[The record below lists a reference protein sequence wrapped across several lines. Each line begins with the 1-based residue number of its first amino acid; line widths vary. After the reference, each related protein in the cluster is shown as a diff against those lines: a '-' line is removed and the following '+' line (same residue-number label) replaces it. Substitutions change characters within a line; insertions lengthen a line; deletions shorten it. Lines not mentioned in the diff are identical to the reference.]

1 MDIKLIS
8 TPSTTDLGDKDRFN
22 KMSGTFAGVCY
33 MPHDFDALLSEPEQ
47 KTLKRAE
54 MTKANRHHS
63 VFEHEFVTLYL
74 ENIPKFFAM
83 LLNNEKLYVTSEKSA
98 RYTQMTPSPIEKE
111 LYFKWI
117 NKFKQLITEKYPNNN
132 FIDAR
137 RTEKLAMENA
147 RYILSVYTPTSMVY
161 TTSYRQLNYMY
172 NWLVHYDGTS
182 TLLNGL
188 VPTSREFC
196 RKLEELNLIDDKL
209 QEGGFG
215 RDFSLMGK
223 RDREEH
229 FGDVYSTNY
238 EGTFASLAQAQRHR
252 TLSYEMQV
260 LPEKKYYVPKI
271 LNQDPALV
279 KEWLDDMD
287 KVSLYSPQGQLV
299 KINERG
305 NVENFILKMKER
317 LCSCAQLEIVDQ
329 TRLTLGKY
337 IFQTPDEGIKEM
349 LEPYTK
355 GARCL
360 ADFKCP
366 SPCGFKEGIDMT
378 REI

>member
-8 TPSTTDLGDKDRFN
+8 TPSTTDLGDKVRFN
-22 KMSGTFAGVCY
+22 KMSGTFAGICY
-33 MPHDFDALLSEPEQ
+33 MPHDFDTLLSEPEQ

-54 MTKANRHHS
+54 MTKSNRHHS

-161 TTSYRQLNYMY
+161 TTSYRQLNYIY
-172 NWLVHYDGTS
+172 NWLVHYDRSS

-215 RDFSLMGK
+215 RDFSLIGK
-223 RDREEH
+223 RDREEY

-271 LNQDPALV
+271 LNQYPDLV
-279 KEWLDDMD
+279 KEWLEDMD
-287 KVSLYSPQGQLV
+287 EVSLYSPQGQLV

-317 LCSCAQLEIVDQ
+317 LCSCAQLEILDQ

-349 LEPYTK
+349 LVPYAK

-366 SPCGFKEGIDMT
+366 SPCGFQEGIDMT

>member
-33 MPHDFDALLSEPEQ
+33 MPHNFDTLLSEPEQ
-47 KTLKRAE
+47 KTIKRAE
-54 MTKANRHHS
+54 MTKLNRHHS
-63 VFEHEFVTLYL
+63 VFEHEFITLYL
-74 ENIPKFFAM
+74 ENIPKLFAM
-83 LLNNEKLYVTSEKSA
+83 LLNNEKLYATSEKSA
-98 RYTQMTPSPIEKE
+98 RYTQMEPSPIEKK

-117 NKFKQLITEKYPNNN
+117 NKFKGLIVEKYPDNK

-147 RYILSVYTPTSMVY
+147 RYILSIYTPTSMVY

-172 NWLVHYDGTS
+172 NWLGNFDETS
-182 TLLNGL
+182 TLLSGL
-188 VPTSREFC
+188 TEARYEFC
-196 RKLEELNLIDDKL
+196 QKLEELGLIDDKL
-209 QEGGFG
+209 QEGGSERG
-215 RDFSLMGK
+215 FSLLGK
-223 RDREEH
+223 KDREEH
-229 FGDVYSTNY
+229 FGDVYSTSY
-238 EGTFASLAQAQRHR
+238 EGSFSSLAQAQRHR

-260 LPEKKYYVPKI
+260 LPEKRFYVPKI
-271 LNQDPALV
+271 LFQSSDLAN
-279 KEWLDDMD
+279 EWLEDMEE
-287 KVSLYSPQGQLV
+287 VSKNVPQGQLV

-329 TRLTLGKY
+329 TRLILGKY
-337 IFQTPDEGIKEM
+337 IFQTPDESIKHM
-349 LEPYTK
+349 LEPFTK

-360 ADFKCP
+360 AGFNCP
-366 SPCGFKEGIDMT
+366 SPCGFKEGIEMT